1 MIGVE
6 KWRNYYLRGKLFK
19 MRAALKRAEDENMGG
34 RRAFGPRDEC
44 LCASSLSL
52 CFCRRPDWPW
62 LCKRCLDCSSGV
74 TQGITGHMEEERGD
88 WVKEGWVRAKTDGL
102 MDTWIR
108 AQPETNVLAERCL
121 LGRKKEEE
129 DRQRRRRES

>member
-44 LCASSLSL
+44 LCASLSL
-52 CFCRRPDWPW
+52 FLPEARLALALQTVFRLLLRGYSGDHRTHGGRERRLGEGGVGEGKNRWIDGYMDPCAAGDECAGRAVS
-62 LCKRCLDCSSGV
+62 LGQEKR
-74 TQGITGHMEEERGD
+74 RG
-88 WVKEGWVRAKTDGL
+88 G
-102 MDTWIR
+102 
-108 AQPETNVLAERCL
+108 
-121 LGRKKEEE
+121 
-129 DRQRRRRES
+129 